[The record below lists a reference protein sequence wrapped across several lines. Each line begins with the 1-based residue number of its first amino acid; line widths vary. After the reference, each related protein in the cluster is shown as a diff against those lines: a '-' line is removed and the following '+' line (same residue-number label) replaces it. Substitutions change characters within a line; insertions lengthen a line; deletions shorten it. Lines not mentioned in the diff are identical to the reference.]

1 MSPAALPTHAFS
13 SAHGHPAPPIPRPP
27 PPPYTFNYVGG
38 SVNVPFC
45 SDHWCGKRSECCPQT
60 CAVVEGAT
68 AHIGFVH
75 VEKTGGSSIECA
87 TQWWQYHG
95 FWDNLG
101 HQSEDGDSA
110 TTNIEGCMSRCQAGI
125 ATAVVAATRD
135 PYLYWASVY
144 RYAWQSVGLHDS
156 SEWAKLEKDL
166 GTVGGKLVLESFD
179 TYMGYVKT
187 FVGDAQEGSYGF
199 EMSLSHRLNKACRGK
214 RLDECRVDF
223 WLRTEQL
230 SDDWAAMLAHYSMPV
245 VALPEDNVSGRSC
258 KDNCTDQ
265 APAGQE
271 SCPGELSGMTAYG
284 HSHEYEVSARGWCK
298 NNATWAAAKSCQWEC
313 YENGLGYEGDACCP
327 RMGSSP
333 PSTEH
338 GSFTRAVVRGVR
350 GRRLRLLRL
359 PALVGRRQQPR
370 AAVGRRPAA
379 QRQGARRRGRGQRHL
394 RRRGEL
400 RPLGRHRLRGRRGHQ
415 EARARVPAAVAQRGA
430 GQRAGRGEGRGLRR
444 GDQQRRDGGRRH
456 GLGAAPR
463 PGPTV
468 TCESACGLVGRS
480 CVVGHLGAVCSCR
493 GHVIVQ

>member
-13 SAHGHPAPPIPRPP
+13 SAHGHPPPIPRPP

-60 CAVVEGAT
+60 CAVVEGAS

-338 GSFTRAVVRGVR
+338 DSFTRAVVEADVFDFFGY
-350 GRRLRLLRL
+350 LRWSADGSS
-359 PALVGRRQQPR
+359 PAQQW
-370 AAVGRRPAA
+370 ADG
-379 QRQGARRRGRGQRHL
+379 
-394 RRRGEL
+394 
-400 RPLGRHRLRGRRGHQ
+400 RPLNGKALGA
-415 EARARVPAAVAQRGA
+415 EAAASATSAAVASFVLSAAIAFAAVVGTKRLVREYRQQWHNAAQANELGEEKDEGYDVGINNAAMAGGATDSVQRP
-430 GQRAGRGEGRGLRR
+430 
-444 GDQQRRDGGRRH
+444 
-456 GLGAAPR
+456 GLGP
-463 PGPTV
+463 
-468 TCESACGLVGRS
+468 L
-480 CVVGHLGAVCSCR
+480 
-493 GHVIVQ
+493 